1 MKITITLLLQKTFA
15 KTINIPI
22 ASLDK
27 KWKQVYSIFTAS
39 KMSEEKRRLLLGVF
53 SKLKQRVL
61 WKWETES
68 MPDKPDNVM
77 LSKWLPQQDVL
88 AHPKVRLF
96 VSHGGQSSSQE
107 SLCHQKPMVCS
118 FYWWLDLNPDPL
130 VLIATALTTLPQP
143 LPPETDGV
151 LTGCEPRSSG
161 VGSN

>member
-1 MKITITLLLQKTFA
+1 
-15 KTINIPI
+15 
-22 ASLDK
+22 
-27 KWKQVYSIFTAS
+27 
-39 KMSEEKRRLLLGVF
+39 MSEEKRRLLLGVF

-88 AHPKVRLF
+88 ADPKVRLF

-118 FYWWLDLNPDPL
+118 FY
-130 VLIATALTTLPQP
+130 
-143 LPPETDGV
+143 
-151 LTGCEPRSSG
+151 
-161 VGSN
+161 